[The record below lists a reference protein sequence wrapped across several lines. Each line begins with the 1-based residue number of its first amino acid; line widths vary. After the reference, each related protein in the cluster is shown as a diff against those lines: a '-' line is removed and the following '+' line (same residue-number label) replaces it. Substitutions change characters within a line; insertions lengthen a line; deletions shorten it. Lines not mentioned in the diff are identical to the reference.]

1 MLLKAFLLLST
12 YVKTSGKSIGM
23 ICMIIRHVKMATWSE
38 IEEKVI
44 FSSKMW
50 SLFARIFDLLEK
62 CDKFFFGPKKIGGKL
77 SKIQTL
83 AFEEGVIDVLSK
95 KVKIIRVRQVEPS
108 IEYLE
113 SGKRKRLFKAV
124 ARHFPKTK

>member
-1 MLLKAFLLLST
+1 
-12 YVKTSGKSIGM
+12 
-23 ICMIIRHVKMATWSE
+23 MATWSE

-50 SLFARIFDLLEK
+50 SLFGRIFDLLEK
-62 CDKFFFGPKKIGGKL
+62 CDKFFFSVQKKIGGKF
-77 SKIQTL
+77 SKIQTF
-83 AFEEGVIDVLSK
+83 AFEECVIDVLSK

-113 SGKRKRLFKAV
+113 SGKRKRLFKV
-124 ARHFPKTK
+124 VERHFPKTK

>member
-1 MLLKAFLLLST
+1 
-12 YVKTSGKSIGM
+12 M

-50 SLFARIFDLLEK
+50 SLFGRIFDLLEK

-113 SGKRKRLFKAV
+113 SGKRKRLFKV
-124 ARHFPKTK
+124 VERHFPKTK

>member
-1 MLLKAFLLLST
+1 MDNFPPIFFGPKKNLS
-12 YVKTSGKSIGM
+12 
-23 ICMIIRHVKMATWSE
+23 H
-38 IEEKVI
+38 
-44 FSSKMW
+44 FSRRSKI
-50 SLFARIFDLLEK
+50 LPKRDHILLEK
-62 CDKFFFGPKKIGGKL
+62 ITFSSDFFFGPKKIEGKL

-113 SGKRKRLFKAV
+113 SGKRKHLFKV
-124 ARHFPKTK
+124 VERHFPKTK

>member
-1 MLLKAFLLLST
+1 M
-12 YVKTSGKSIGM
+12 
-23 ICMIIRHVKMATWSE
+23 
-38 IEEKVI
+38 
-44 FSSKMW
+44 
-50 SLFARIFDLLEK
+50 
-62 CDKFFFGPKKIGGKL
+62 

-113 SGKRKRLFKAV
+113 SGKRKRLFKV
-124 ARHFPKTK
+124 LERHFLKTKYLVPNAMDSLDGMWPVTGGEKEQDRRLSPPEPE

>member
-1 MLLKAFLLLST
+1 MTNF
-12 YVKTSGKSIGM
+12 
-23 ICMIIRHVKMATWSE
+23 
-38 IEEKVI
+38 
-44 FSSKMW
+44 FSVQ
-50 SLFARIFDLLEK
+50 
-62 CDKFFFGPKKIGGKL
+62 KKIGGKL

-124 ARHFPKTK
+124 ERHFPKTK

>member
-1 MLLKAFLLLST
+1 M
-12 YVKTSGKSIGM
+12 
-23 ICMIIRHVKMATWSE
+23 
-38 IEEKVI
+38 
-44 FSSKMW
+44 
-50 SLFARIFDLLEK
+50 
-62 CDKFFFGPKKIGGKL
+62 

-124 ARHFPKTK
+124 ERHFPKLNDGFHLFCDETCSHNSNHMMQSH